1 MNPEPPLFISRLDP
15 HIPPKVHRLRQHDA
29 AHFTADDKRE
39 ATAVL
44 AEALH
49 GILDTVFTQLLLDIE
64 HSYGAPGAHTRA
76 LESAHDTINDVKYR
90 IDHYLG
96 WVIKFLSNKR
106 LVPGIAHYETMVHE
120 LADAELAFA
129 GFSIPKELGQ
139 RAEVELREMKAGTR
153 TDSADGIELLID
165 FLDFSASPMIRE
177 PIELMRF
184 NAVVTKTLYGVLHFA
199 QGHIR
204 KELRKLPPVMPPELL
219 PLLARHMET
228 FLVFE
233 ETELHDK
240 LARAPEPGS
249 VAAASGRGTKP

>member
-1 MNPEPPLFISRLDP
+1 MSPQPPLFISRLDP
-15 HIPPKVHRLRQHDA
+15 HIPPRVQRLRQLDVP
-29 AHFTADDKRE
+29 HFTAADKRE

-64 HSYGAPGAHTRA
+64 DSYGEPGPHTRA
-76 LESAHDTINDVKYR
+76 LKSAHDSIGDVKYR

-106 LVPGIAHYETMVHE
+106 LVPGIAHYDSMVHE
-120 LADAELAFA
+120 LPDAGLAYAGFPIPRELGERARTELA
-129 GFSIPKELGQ
+129 
-139 RAEVELREMKAGTR
+139 EMENGTR
-153 TDSADGIELLID
+153 TDVSEGVELLIE
-165 FLDFSASPMIRE
+165 FLDVSADPIIRE

-184 NAVVTKTLYGVLHFA
+184 NKVVTKTLYGVLHFA
-199 QGHIR
+199 QGLVR
-204 KELRKLPPVMPPELL
+204 KELRKLPPVMPADLL

-233 ETELHDK
+233 ESELQEK
-240 LARAPEPGS
+240 LERAPAPGS
-249 VAAASGRGTKP
+249 VAARQGRG

>member
-1 MNPEPPLFISRLDP
+1 MDPQPPLFISRLDP
-15 HIPPKVHRLRQHDA
+15 HIPPRVQRLRQLDVPQ
-29 AHFTADDKRE
+29 FTTEDKRE

-49 GILDTVFTQLLLDIE
+49 GILDTVFTQLVLDIE
-64 HSYGAPGAHTRA
+64 ESYGEPGPHTRA
-76 LESAHDTINDVKYR
+76 LKSAHDTIGDVKYR

-106 LVPGIAHYETMVHE
+106 LVPGIAHYDTMVHE
-120 LADAELAFA
+120 LPDAGLAFA
-129 GFSIPKELGQ
+129 GFSIPKELGE
-139 RAEVELREMKAGTR
+139 RARVELDEMKAGTR
-153 TDSADGIELLID
+153 TDSSEGIELLIE
-165 FLDFSASPMIRE
+165 FLDVSSDPIIRE

-184 NAVVTKTLYGVLHFA
+184 NRVVTKTLYGVLNFA

-204 KELRKLPPVMPPELL
+204 KELRKLPAIMPPELL

-233 ETELHDK
+233 ESELQEK
-240 LARAPEPGS
+240 LERAPEPGS
-249 VAAASGRGTKP
+249 VAARQGRG

>member
-15 HIPPKVHRLRQHDA
+15 HIPPRVHRLRQLDVP
-29 AHFTADDKRE
+29 HFTADDKRE

-49 GILDTVFTQLLLDIE
+49 GILDTVFTHLLLDIE
-64 HSYGAPGAHTRA
+64 DSYGEPGGHTRA
-76 LESAHDTINDVKYR
+76 LKSAHDTIGDVKYR

-120 LADAELAFA
+120 LPDAGLAFA
-129 GFSIPKELGQ
+129 GFSIPKELGE
-139 RAEVELREMKAGTR
+139 RARVELGEMKAGTR
-153 TDSADGIELLID
+153 TDSSEGIELLIE
-165 FLDFSASPMIRE
+165 FLDVSSDPIVRE
-177 PIELMRF
+177 PIELMQF
-184 NAVVTKTLYGVLHFA
+184 NKVVTKTLYGVLNFA
-199 QGHIR
+199 EGLVR

-228 FLVFE
+228 VLVFDE
-233 ETELHDK
+233 SELQEK
-240 LARAPEPGS
+240 LESAPEPGS
-249 VAAASGRGTKP
+249 VAARQGPG

>member
-1 MNPEPPLFISRLDP
+1 MNPEPPLFVSRLDP
-15 HIPPKVHRLRQHDA
+15 HIPPRVQRLRQLDVP
-29 AHFTADDKRE
+29 HFTAADKRE

-49 GILDTVFTQLLLDIE
+49 GILDTVFTQLVLDIE
-64 HSYGAPGAHTRA
+64 DSYGAPGAHTRA
-76 LESAHDTINDVKYR
+76 LHSAHDTINDVKYR

-120 LADAELAFA
+120 LPDAGLAFA
-129 GFSIPKELGQ
+129 GFSVPKELGG

-153 TDSADGIELLID
+153 TESSEGIELLIE
-165 FLDFSASPMIRE
+165 FLDVSSDPIIRE

-184 NAVVTKTLYGVLHFA
+184 NKVVTKTLYGVLNFA

-204 KELRKLPPVMPPELL
+204 KELRKLPSVMPPELL
-219 PLLARHMET
+219 PLLARHMEN

-233 ETELHDK
+233 ESELQEK
-240 LARAPEPGS
+240 LERAPEPGS
-249 VAAASGRGTKP
+249 VAARQGRG